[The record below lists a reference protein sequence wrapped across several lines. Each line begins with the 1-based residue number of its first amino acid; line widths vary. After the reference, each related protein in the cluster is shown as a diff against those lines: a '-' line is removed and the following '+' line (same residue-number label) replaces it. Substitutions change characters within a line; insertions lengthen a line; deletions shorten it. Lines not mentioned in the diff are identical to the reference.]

1 MSLAVTADI
10 YNTICKVKLMT
21 IYNTREQGC
30 SCSVPIRPCPPP
42 VPACPPPV
50 PPCPPPVPPCPPEP
64 VPVPYPV
71 VGPTGPT
78 GPMGP
83 MGPQGV
89 QGYQGPQGPIGP
101 TGPQGIPGPNGAIG
115 PTGPQGVPGAVG
127 ATGAIGPTGPQ
138 GPQGVAGATG
148 AVGPTG
154 PQGVAGATGATGA
167 VGPTGPAGG
176 ISEYASFYALA
187 PNDNPTAI
195 AQNTAVEFPNSS
207 ASTTGITRLTNST
220 FNLADTGTYL
230 IMFKVNTNTAG
241 QLGIAVNGTVQP
253 NATFGNAADDGIIE
267 GKTIITTTAANTVLS
282 IVNPIATA
290 VTVTPSA
297 GGTEATVSDLTII
310 KLA

>member
-10 YNTICKVKLMT
+10 YNTICKVKLMM

-42 VPACPPPV
+42 VP
-50 PPCPPPVPPCPPEP
+50 PCPPPVPPCPPAP
-64 VPVPYPV
+64 TPVPYPV

-83 MGPQGV
+83 IGPQGV

-101 TGPQGIPGPNGAIG
+101 TGPQGIPGPDGAIG
-115 PTGPQGVPGAVG
+115 PT
-127 ATGAIGPTGPQ
+127 

-154 PQGVAGATGATGA
+154 PQGATGATGAVGPTGPQGVAGPTGATGA

-241 QLGIAVNGTVQP
+241 QLGIAVNGAVQP
-253 NATFGNAADDGIIE
+253 NATFGNAADNGIIE

-282 IVNPIATA
+282 VVNPIATA

>member
-1 MSLAVTADI
+1 
-10 YNTICKVKLMT
+10 
-21 IYNTREQGC
+21 
-30 SCSVPIRPCPPP
+30 
-42 VPACPPPV
+42 
-50 PPCPPPVPPCPPEP
+50 
-64 VPVPYPV
+64 
-71 VGPTGPT
+71 
-78 GPMGP
+78 

-101 TGPQGIPGPNGAIG
+101 TGPQGIPGPDGAVG
-115 PTGPQGVPGAVG
+115 PTGPQGVPGAAG
-127 ATGAIGPTGPQ
+127 ATGAVGPTGPQ

-154 PQGVAGATGATGA
+154 PQGATGATGA

-195 AQNTAVEFPNSS
+195 AQNTAVEFPNTT

-241 QLGIAVNGTVQP
+241 QLGIAVNGAVQP
-253 NATFGNAADDGIIE
+253 SATFGNAADDGIIE
-267 GKTIITTTAANTVLS
+267 GKTIITTTASNTVLS
-282 IVNPIATA
+282 IINPIATTI
-290 VTVTPSA
+290 TVTPSA

>member
-10 YNTICKVKLMT
+10 YNTICKVKLMM

-30 SCSVPIRPCPPP
+30 SCSVPIRP
-42 VPACPPPV
+42 CPPPV

-138 GPQGVAGATG
+138 G
-148 AVGPTG
+148 
-154 PQGVAGATGATGA
+154 ATGATGA

-195 AQNTAVEFPNSS
+195 AQNTAVEFPNTT

-241 QLGIAVNGTVQP
+241 QLGIAVNGAVQP

-282 IVNPIATA
+282 IVNPIATT

>member
-1 MSLAVTADI
+1 MADI
-10 YNTICKVKLMT
+10 YNTICKVKLMM

-42 VPACPPPV
+42 VP
-50 PPCPPPVPPCPPEP
+50 PCPPPVPPFPPEP

-138 GPQGVAGATG
+138 GATGATG

-154 PQGVAGATGATGA
+154 PQGVAGPTGATGA

-195 AQNTAVEFPNSS
+195 AQNTAVEFPNTT

-241 QLGIAVNGTVQP
+241 QLGIAVNGAVQP
-253 NATFGNAADDGIIE
+253 NATFGNAADNGIIE

-282 IVNPIATA
+282 IVNPIATT

>member
-42 VPACPPPV
+42 VPLCPPPV
-50 PPCPPPVPPCPPEP
+50 PPCPPPVPPCPPAP
-64 VPVPYPV
+64 APVPYPV

-101 TGPQGIPGPNGAIG
+101 TGPQGIPGPNGTIG
-115 PTGPQGVPGAVG
+115 PTGPQGVAG
-127 ATGAIGPTGPQ
+127 ATGAVGPTGPT
-138 GPQGVAGATG
+138 GATGATG

-241 QLGIAVNGTVQP
+241 QLGIAVNGAVQP
-253 NATFGNAADDGIIE
+253 NATFGNAADNGIIE

>member
-42 VPACPPPV
+42 VP
-50 PPCPPPVPPCPPEP
+50 PCPPPVPPCPPAP
-64 VPVPYPV
+64 APVPYPV

-101 TGPQGIPGPNGAIG
+101 TGPQGIPGPDGAIG
-115 PTGPQGVPGAVG
+115 PT
-127 ATGAIGPTGPQ
+127 

-154 PQGVAGATGATGA
+154 PTGATGETGAVGPMGPQGVAGPTGATGA

-241 QLGIAVNGTVQP
+241 QLGIAVNGAVQP
-253 NATFGNAADDGIIE
+253 NATFGNAADNGIIE

>member
-10 YNTICKVKLMT
+10 YNTICKVKLMM

-30 SCSVPIRPCPPP
+30 SCSVPIRP
-42 VPACPPPV
+42 CPPPV

-101 TGPQGIPGPNGAIG
+101 TGPQGIPGPDGAIG

-138 GPQGVAGATG
+138 GAQGVAGATG

-154 PQGVAGATGATGA
+154 PQGATGATGA

-195 AQNTAVEFPNSS
+195 AQNTAVEFPNTT

-241 QLGIAVNGTVQP
+241 QLGIAVNGAVQP

-282 IVNPIATA
+282 IVNPITTA

>member
-10 YNTICKVKLMT
+10 YNTICKVKLMM

-30 SCSVPIRPCPPP
+30 SCSVPIRP
-42 VPACPPPV
+42 CPPPV

-115 PTGPQGVPGAVG
+115 PTGPQGIPGAV
-127 ATGAIGPTGPQ
+127 GPTGPQ
-138 GPQGVAGATG
+138 GATGATG

-154 PQGVAGATGATGA
+154 PQGVAGPTGATGA

-195 AQNTAVEFPNSS
+195 AQNTAVAFPNTT

-241 QLGIAVNGTVQP
+241 QLGIAVNGAVQP
-253 NATFGNAADDGIIE
+253 SATFGNAADDGIIE

-282 IVNPIATA
+282 IVNPITTA

>member
-10 YNTICKVKLMT
+10 YNTICKVKLMM

-30 SCSVPIRPCPPP
+30 SCSVPIRP
-42 VPACPPPV
+42 CPPPV

-115 PTGPQGVPGAVG
+115 PTGPQGIPGAV
-127 ATGAIGPTGPQ
+127 GPTGPQ
-138 GPQGVAGATG
+138 GATGATG

-154 PQGVAGATGATGA
+154 PQGVAGPTGATGA

-195 AQNTAVEFPNSS
+195 AQNTAVEFPNTT

-230 IMFKVNTNTAG
+230 VMFKVNTNTAG
-241 QLGIAVNGTVQP
+241 QLGIAVNGAVQP

>member
-10 YNTICKVKLMT
+10 YNTICKVKLMM

-30 SCSVPIRPCPPP
+30 SCSVPIRP
-42 VPACPPPV
+42 CPPPV

-101 TGPQGIPGPNGAIG
+101 TGPQGIPGPDGAIG

-138 GPQGVAGATG
+138 GATGATG

-154 PQGVAGATGATGA
+154 PQGVAGPTGATGA

-195 AQNTAVEFPNSS
+195 AQNTAVEFPNTT

-241 QLGIAVNGTVQP
+241 QLGIAVNGAVQP

-282 IVNPIATA
+282 IVNPIATT

>member
-10 YNTICKVKLMT
+10 YNTICKVKLMM

-30 SCSVPIRPCPPP
+30 SCSVPIRP
-42 VPACPPPV
+42 CPPPV

-83 MGPQGV
+83 MGPQGI

-127 ATGAIGPTGPQ
+127 ATGA
-138 GPQGVAGATG
+138 
-148 AVGPTG
+148 VGPTG
-154 PQGVAGATGATGA
+154 PQGATGATGSVGPTGPQGATGATGA

-195 AQNTAVEFPNSS
+195 AQNTAVEFPNTT

-241 QLGIAVNGTVQP
+241 QLGIAVNGAVQP

>member
-10 YNTICKVKLMT
+10 YNTICKVKLMM

-30 SCSVPIRPCPPP
+30 SCSVPIRP
-42 VPACPPPV
+42 CPPPV

-101 TGPQGIPGPNGAIG
+101 TGPQGIPGPDGAIG
-115 PTGPQGVPGAVG
+115 PTGPQGVPGA
-127 ATGAIGPTGPQ
+127 
-138 GPQGVAGATG
+138 AGATG

-154 PQGVAGATGATGA
+154 PQGATGATGATGA

-195 AQNTAVEFPNSS
+195 AQNTAVEFPNTT

-241 QLGIAVNGTVQP
+241 QLGIAVNGAVQP

-282 IVNPIATA
+282 IVNPITTA

>member
-10 YNTICKVKLMT
+10 YNTICKVKLMM

-30 SCSVPIRPCPPP
+30 SCSVPIR
-42 VPACPPPV
+42 
-50 PPCPPPVPPCPPEP
+50 PCPPPVPPCPPEP

-101 TGPQGIPGPNGAIG
+101 TGPQGIPGPDGAIG

-138 GPQGVAGATG
+138 GAQGVAGATG

-154 PQGVAGATGATGA
+154 PQGATGATGA

-195 AQNTAVEFPNSS
+195 AQNTAVEFPNTT

-241 QLGIAVNGTVQP
+241 QLGIAVNGAVQP
-253 NATFGNAADDGIIE
+253 SATFGNAADDGIIE

>member
-10 YNTICKVKLMT
+10 YNTICKVKLMM

-30 SCSVPIRPCPPP
+30 SCSVPIR
-42 VPACPPPV
+42 
-50 PPCPPPVPPCPPEP
+50 PCPPPVPPCPPEP

-101 TGPQGIPGPNGAIG
+101 TGPQGIPGPDGAVG
-115 PTGPQGVPGAVG
+115 PTGPQGVPGAAG
-127 ATGAIGPTGPQ
+127 ATGAVGPTGPQ

-154 PQGVAGATGATGA
+154 PQGATGATGA

-195 AQNTAVEFPNSS
+195 AQNTAVEFPNTT

-241 QLGIAVNGTVQP
+241 QLGIAVNGAVQP
-253 NATFGNAADDGIIE
+253 SATFGNAADDGIIE

>member
-42 VPACPPPV
+42 VP
-50 PPCPPPVPPCPPEP
+50 PCPPAPT
-64 VPVPYPV
+64 PVPYPV

-101 TGPQGIPGPNGAIG
+101 TGPQGIPGPDGAIG
-115 PTGPQGVPGAVG
+115 PT
-127 ATGAIGPTGPQ
+127 

-154 PQGVAGATGATGA
+154 PQGATGATGAVGPTGPQGVAGPTGATGA

-241 QLGIAVNGTVQP
+241 QLGIAVNGAVQP
-253 NATFGNAADDGIIE
+253 NATFGNAADNGIIE

>member
-1 MSLAVTADI
+1 
-10 YNTICKVKLMT
+10 
-21 IYNTREQGC
+21 
-30 SCSVPIRPCPPP
+30 
-42 VPACPPPV
+42 
-50 PPCPPPVPPCPPEP
+50 
-64 VPVPYPV
+64 
-71 VGPTGPT
+71 
-78 GPMGP
+78 

-195 AQNTAVEFPNSS
+195 AQNTAVEFPNTS

-241 QLGIAVNGTVQP
+241 QLGIAVNGAVQP

-282 IVNPIATA
+282 IVNPIATV

-297 GGTEATVSDLTII
+297 GGTQATVSDLTII

>member
-1 MSLAVTADI
+1 MHNIKYMSLAVKADI
-10 YNTICKVKLMT
+10 YNTICKVKLMM

-42 VPACPPPV
+42 VP
-50 PPCPPPVPPCPPEP
+50 PCPPPVPPCPPAP
-64 VPVPYPV
+64 TPVPYPV

-101 TGPQGIPGPNGAIG
+101 TGPQGIPGPDGAIG
-115 PTGPQGVPGAVG
+115 PTGPQGVAG

-138 GPQGVAGATG
+138 GATG

-154 PQGVAGATGATGA
+154 PQGVAGPTGATGA

-241 QLGIAVNGTVQP
+241 QLGIAVNGAVQP
-253 NATFGNAADDGIIE
+253 NATFGNAADNGLIE

-290 VTVTPSA
+290 ITVTPSA

>member
-10 YNTICKVKLMT
+10 YNTICKVKLMM

-42 VPACPPPV
+42 VPPCPPPV

-101 TGPQGIPGPNGAIG
+101 TGPQGIPGPDGAIG

-138 GPQGVAGATG
+138 GAQGVAGATG

-154 PQGVAGATGATGA
+154 PQGATGATGA

-195 AQNTAVEFPNSS
+195 AQNTAVEFPNTT

-241 QLGIAVNGTVQP
+241 QLGIAVNGAVQP
-253 NATFGNAADDGIIE
+253 SATFGNAADDGIIE

>member
-1 MSLAVTADI
+1 M
-10 YNTICKVKLMT
+10 M

-42 VPACPPPV
+42 VP
-50 PPCPPPVPPCPPEP
+50 PCPPAPA
-64 VPVPYPV
+64 PVPYPV

-101 TGPQGIPGPNGAIG
+101 TGPQGIPGPDGAIG
-115 PTGPQGVPGAVG
+115 PTGPQGVAG
-127 ATGAIGPTGPQ
+127 ATGAVGPTGPTGATGATGAVGPTGPQ

-148 AVGPTG
+148 AI
-154 PQGVAGATGATGA
+154 
-167 VGPTGPAGG
+167 GPTGPAGG

-241 QLGIAVNGTVQP
+241 QLGIAVNGAVQP

>member
-10 YNTICKVKLMT
+10 YNTICKVKLMM

-42 VPACPPPV
+42 VP
-50 PPCPPPVPPCPPEP
+50 PCPPEP

-71 VGPTGPT
+71 IGPTGPT

-138 GPQGVAGATG
+138 GATGATG

-154 PQGVAGATGATGA
+154 PQGVAGPTGATGA

-195 AQNTAVEFPNSS
+195 AQNTAVEFPNTT

-241 QLGIAVNGTVQP
+241 QLGIAVNGAVQP
-253 NATFGNAADDGIIE
+253 SATFGNAADDGIIE

>member
-10 YNTICKVKLMT
+10 YNTFCKVKLMM

-30 SCSVPIRPCPPP
+30 SCSVPIRP
-42 VPACPPPV
+42 CPPPV

-115 PTGPQGVPGAVG
+115 PTGPQGVPGAAG

-138 GPQGVAGATG
+138 
-148 AVGPTG
+148 
-154 PQGVAGATGATGA
+154 GATGATGA

-195 AQNTAVEFPNSS
+195 AQNTAVEFPNTT

-220 FNLADTGTYL
+220 FNLTNTGTYL

-241 QLGIAVNGTVQP
+241 QLGIAINGAVQP
-253 NATFGNAADDGIIE
+253 SATFGNAADDGIIE

-282 IVNPIATA
+282 IVNPITTA

-297 GGTEATVSDLTII
+297 GGTEATVSDFTII

>member
-42 VPACPPPV
+42 VP
-50 PPCPPPVPPCPPEP
+50 PCPPAPA
-64 VPVPYPV
+64 PVPYPV

-101 TGPQGIPGPNGAIG
+101 TGPQGIPGPDGAIG
-115 PTGPQGVPGAVG
+115 PT
-127 ATGAIGPTGPQ
+127 

-154 PQGVAGATGATGA
+154 PTGATGATGAVGPMGPQGVAGPTGATGA

-241 QLGIAVNGTVQP
+241 QLGIAVNGAVQP
-253 NATFGNAADDGIIE
+253 NATFGNAADNGIIE

>member
-1 MSLAVTADI
+1 MQATHNIKYMSLAVTADI
-10 YNTICKVKLMT
+10 YNTICKVKLMM

-30 SCSVPIRPCPPP
+30 SCSVPIRP
-42 VPACPPPV
+42 CPPPV

-101 TGPQGIPGPNGAIG
+101 TGPQGIPGPDGAIG
-115 PTGPQGVPGAVG
+115 PTGPQGVPGAAG

-154 PQGVAGATGATGA
+154 PQGATGATGA

-195 AQNTAVEFPNSS
+195 AQNTAVEFPNTT

-241 QLGIAVNGTVQP
+241 QLGIAVNGAVQP
-253 NATFGNAADDGIIE
+253 SATFGNAADDGIIE

>member
-10 YNTICKVKLMT
+10 YNTICKVKLMM

-42 VPACPPPV
+42 VPH
-50 PPCPPPVPPCPPEP
+50 CPPPVPPCPPES

-101 TGPQGIPGPNGAIG
+101 TGPQGIPGPDGAVG
-115 PTGPQGVPGAVG
+115 PTGPQGVPGAAG
-127 ATGAIGPTGPQ
+127 ATGAVGPTGPQ

-154 PQGVAGATGATGA
+154 PQGATGATGA

-195 AQNTAVEFPNSS
+195 AQNTAVEFPNTT

-241 QLGIAVNGTVQP
+241 QLGIAVNGAVQP
-253 NATFGNAADDGIIE
+253 SATFGNAADDGIIE

>member
-1 MSLAVTADI
+1 MSSAVTADI
-10 YNTICKVKLMT
+10 YNTICKVKLMM

-42 VPACPPPV
+42 VP
-50 PPCPPPVPPCPPEP
+50 PCPPAPA
-64 VPVPYPV
+64 PVPYPV

-101 TGPQGIPGPNGAIG
+101 TGPQGIPGPDGAIG
-115 PTGPQGVPGAVG
+115 PT
-127 ATGAIGPTGPQ
+127 

-154 PQGVAGATGATGA
+154 PTGATGATGAVGPTGPQGVAGPTGATGA

-195 AQNTAVEFPNSS
+195 AQNTAVEFPNTS

-241 QLGIAVNGTVQP
+241 QLGIAVNGAVQP

>member
-1 MSLAVTADI
+1 MHNIKYMSLAVKADI
-10 YNTICKVKLMT
+10 YNTICKVKLMM

-42 VPACPPPV
+42 VP
-50 PPCPPPVPPCPPEP
+50 PCPPPVPPCPPAP
-64 VPVPYPV
+64 TPVPYPV

-101 TGPQGIPGPNGAIG
+101 TGPQGIAGPDGAIG
-115 PTGPQGVPGAVG
+115 PT
-127 ATGAIGPTGPQ
+127 

-154 PQGVAGATGATGA
+154 PQGATGATGAVGPTGPQGVAGPTGATGA

-241 QLGIAVNGTVQP
+241 QLGIAVNGAVQP
-253 NATFGNAADDGIIE
+253 NATFGNAADNGIIE

>member
-10 YNTICKVKLMT
+10 YNTFCKVKLMM

-30 SCSVPIRPCPPP
+30 SCSVPIR
-42 VPACPPPV
+42 
-50 PPCPPPVPPCPPEP
+50 PCPPPVPPCPPEP

-138 GPQGVAGATG
+138 GATGATG

-154 PQGVAGATGATGA
+154 PQGVAGPTGATGA

-195 AQNTAVEFPNSS
+195 AQNTAVEFPNTT

-241 QLGIAVNGTVQP
+241 QLGIAVNGAVQP
-253 NATFGNAADDGIIE
+253 SATFGNAADDGIIE

>member
-1 MSLAVTADI
+1 
-10 YNTICKVKLMT
+10 
-21 IYNTREQGC
+21 
-30 SCSVPIRPCPPP
+30 
-42 VPACPPPV
+42 
-50 PPCPPPVPPCPPEP
+50 
-64 VPVPYPV
+64 
-71 VGPTGPT
+71 
-78 GPMGP
+78 

-101 TGPQGIPGPNGAIG
+101 TGPQGIPGPDGAIG

-138 GPQGVAGATG
+138 GATGATG

-154 PQGVAGATGATGA
+154 PQGVAGPTGATGA

-195 AQNTAVEFPNSS
+195 AQNTAVEFPNTT

-241 QLGIAVNGTVQP
+241 QLGIAVNGAVQP

-282 IVNPIATA
+282 IVNPIATT

>member
-10 YNTICKVKLMT
+10 YNTFCKVKLMM

-30 SCSVPIRPCPPP
+30 SCSVPIRP
-42 VPACPPPV
+42 CPPPV

-115 PTGPQGVPGAVG
+115 PTGPQGVPGAAG
-127 ATGAIGPTGPQ
+127 ATGAIGPQ
-138 GPQGVAGATG
+138 GPQ
-148 AVGPTG
+148 
-154 PQGVAGATGATGA
+154 GATGATGA

-195 AQNTAVEFPNSS
+195 AQNTAVEFPNTT

-220 FNLADTGTYL
+220 FNLTNTGTYL

-241 QLGIAVNGTVQP
+241 QLGIAINGAVQP
-253 NATFGNAADDGIIE
+253 SATFGNAADDGIIE

-297 GGTEATVSDLTII
+297 GGTEATVSDFTII

>member
-1 MSLAVTADI
+1 MHNIKYMSLAVTADI
-10 YNTICKVKLMT
+10 YNTICKVKLMM

-42 VPACPPPV
+42 VP
-50 PPCPPPVPPCPPEP
+50 PCPPAPT
-64 VPVPYPV
+64 PVPYPV

-101 TGPQGIPGPNGAIG
+101 TGPQGIPGPDGAIG

-127 ATGAIGPTGPQ
+127 ATGA
-138 GPQGVAGATG
+138 
-148 AVGPTG
+148 VGPTG
-154 PQGVAGATGATGA
+154 PQGATGATGS

-241 QLGIAVNGTVQP
+241 QLGIAVNGAVQP

>member
-1 MSLAVTADI
+1 MSLAVTAD
-10 YNTICKVKLMT
+10 

-30 SCSVPIRPCPPP
+30 SCSVPIRP
-42 VPACPPPV
+42 CPPPV

-101 TGPQGIPGPNGAIG
+101 TGPQGIPGPDGAVG
-115 PTGPQGVPGAVG
+115 PTGPQGVPGAAG

-138 GPQGVAGATG
+138 GAQGVAGATG

-154 PQGVAGATGATGA
+154 PQGATGATGA

-195 AQNTAVEFPNSS
+195 AQNTAVEFPNTT

-230 IMFKVNTNTAG
+230 VMFKVNTNTAG
-241 QLGIAVNGTVQP
+241 QLGIAVNGAVQP

>member
-1 MSLAVTADI
+1 
-10 YNTICKVKLMT
+10 
-21 IYNTREQGC
+21 
-30 SCSVPIRPCPPP
+30 
-42 VPACPPPV
+42 
-50 PPCPPPVPPCPPEP
+50 
-64 VPVPYPV
+64 
-71 VGPTGPT
+71 
-78 GPMGP
+78 

-115 PTGPQGVPGAVG
+115 PTGPQGIPGAV
-127 ATGAIGPTGPQ
+127 GPTGPQ
-138 GPQGVAGATG
+138 GATGATG

-154 PQGVAGATGATGA
+154 PQGVAGPTGATGA

-195 AQNTAVEFPNSS
+195 AQNTAVEFPNTS

-241 QLGIAVNGTVQP
+241 QLGIAVNGAVQP

>member
-10 YNTICKVKLMT
+10 YNTICKVKLMM

-42 VPACPPPV
+42 VP
-50 PPCPPPVPPCPPEP
+50 PCPPAPT
-64 VPVPYPV
+64 PVPYPV

-101 TGPQGIPGPNGAIG
+101 TGPQGIPGPDGAIG
-115 PTGPQGVPGAVG
+115 PT
-127 ATGAIGPTGPQ
+127 

-154 PQGVAGATGATGA
+154 PTGATGATGAVGPTGPQGVAGPTGATGA

-230 IMFKVNTNTAG
+230 IMFKVNANTAG
-241 QLGIAVNGTVQP
+241 QLGIAVNGAVQP
-253 NATFGNAADDGIIE
+253 SATFGNAADDGIIE

>member
-10 YNTICKVKLMT
+10 YNTICKVKLMM

-30 SCSVPIRPCPPP
+30 SCSVPIRP
-42 VPACPPPV
+42 CPPPV

-148 AVGPTG
+148 AVGPIG
-154 PQGVAGATGATGA
+154 PQGPQGPQGATGATGA

-195 AQNTAVEFPNSS
+195 AQNTAVEFPNTT

-241 QLGIAVNGTVQP
+241 QLGIAVNGAVQP
-253 NATFGNAADDGIIE
+253 SATFGNAADDGIIE

-282 IVNPIATA
+282 IVNPIATT

>member
-1 MSLAVTADI
+1 M
-10 YNTICKVKLMT
+10 M

-30 SCSVPIRPCPPP
+30 SCSVPIRP
-42 VPACPPPV
+42 CPPPV

-148 AVGPTG
+148 AVGPIG
-154 PQGVAGATGATGA
+154 PQGPQGATGATGA

-195 AQNTAVEFPNSS
+195 AQNTAVEFPNTT

-241 QLGIAVNGTVQP
+241 QLGIAVNGAVQP
-253 NATFGNAADDGIIE
+253 SATFGNAADDGIIE

-282 IVNPIATA
+282 IVNPIATT

>member
-10 YNTICKVKLMT
+10 YNTICKVKLMM

-42 VPACPPPV
+42 VPPCPPPV

-138 GPQGVAGATG
+138 GATGATG

-154 PQGVAGATGATGA
+154 PQGVAGPTGATGA

-241 QLGIAVNGTVQP
+241 QLGIAVNGAVQP

-282 IVNPIATA
+282 IVNPITTA

>member
-10 YNTICKVKLMT
+10 YNTICKVKLMM

-42 VPACPPPV
+42 VP
-50 PPCPPPVPPCPPEP
+50 PCPPPVPPCPPAP
-64 VPVPYPV
+64 TPVPYPV

-101 TGPQGIPGPNGAIG
+101 TGPQGIPGPDGAIG
-115 PTGPQGVPGAVG
+115 PT
-127 ATGAIGPTGPQ
+127 

-154 PQGVAGATGATGA
+154 PQGATGATGAVGPTGPQGVAGPTGATGA

-241 QLGIAVNGTVQP
+241 QLGIAVNGAVQP
-253 NATFGNAADDGIIE
+253 NATFGNAADNGIIE

-290 VTVTPSA
+290 ITVTPSA